1 MKIQFT
7 KKINK
12 ILRHLGFELFR
23 YYPEMKQKTFDEIYK
38 EILGEENLVIFDV
51 GANQGQ
57 SIFRFDKLFNSKEIY
72 SFEPI
77 EFEYLKMRDKYQ
89 NNKFIKINNYALGEK
104 IEKKSFFINEYT
116 GSSSFYDTRKDTEW
130 CKLRSKQ
137 FNINPKHFTK
147 EKKMVDID
155 TIDNFCQSNEI
166 GKIDI
171 LKIDT
176 QGYEDKVL
184 LGASNMI
191 NNKRIK
197 FIEFEI
203 IFSDIYSKTLSIGLI
218 ENIIGKNFRLFAN
231 DNKGNLYSNFI
242 YQLNLIY
249 IEKNFFEKAK
259 NKNEL

>member
-1 MKIQFT
+1 MRIQFT

-12 ILRHLGFELFR
+12 ILRHLGFELSR
-23 YYPEMKQKTFDEIYK
+23 YYPEMRQKTFDEIYK
-38 EILGEENLVIFDV
+38 EILGEKNLVIFDV

-57 SIFRFDKLFNSKEIY
+57 SISRFDKLFNSKEIY

-89 NNKFIKINNYALGEK
+89 NNEFVKINNYALGEK

-116 GSSSFYDTRKDTEW
+116 GSSSFYDTQKDTEW

-137 FNINPKHFTK
+137 FNINPKNFTK
-147 EKKMVDID
+147 EKKMVEID
-155 TIDNFCQSNEI
+155 TVDNYCQSNEI

-218 ENIIGKNFRLFAN
+218 ENIIGKNYRLFAN

-249 IEKNFFEKAK
+249 IEKDFFETTK

>member
-1 MKIQFT
+1 
-7 KKINK
+7 
-12 ILRHLGFELFR
+12 
-23 YYPEMKQKTFDEIYK
+23 
-38 EILGEENLVIFDV
+38 
-51 GANQGQ
+51 
-57 SIFRFDKLFNSKEIY
+57 
-72 SFEPI
+72 
-77 EFEYLKMRDKYQ
+77 
-89 NNKFIKINNYALGEK
+89 
-104 IEKKSFFINEYT
+104 
-116 GSSSFYDTRKDTEW
+116 
-130 CKLRSKQ
+130 
-137 FNINPKHFTK
+137 
-147 EKKMVDID
+147 MVEID
-155 TIDNFCQSNEI
+155 TVDNYCQSNEI

-218 ENIIGKNFRLFAN
+218 ENIIGKNYRLFAN

-249 IEKNFFEKAK
+249 IEKDFLKQPK
-259 NKNEL
+259 N

>member
-1 MKIQFT
+1 
-7 KKINK
+7 
-12 ILRHLGFELFR
+12 
-23 YYPEMKQKTFDEIYK
+23 
-38 EILGEENLVIFDV
+38 
-51 GANQGQ
+51 
-57 SIFRFDKLFNSKEIY
+57 
-72 SFEPI
+72 
-77 EFEYLKMRDKYQ
+77 MRDKYQ

-104 IEKKSFFINEYT
+104 VEKKSFFINEYT
-116 GSSSFYDTRKDTEW
+116 GSSSFYDTQKDTEW
-130 CKLRSKQ
+130 CKLRSKH
-137 FNINPKHFTK
+137 FNINPKNFTK

-155 TIDNFCQSNEI
+155 TIDNYCQSNEI

-184 LGASNMI
+184 LGATNMI

-231 DNKGNLYSNFI
+231 DNKRNLYSNFI

-249 IEKNFFEKAK
+249 IEKNFFEKIK
-259 NKNEL
+259 